1 VGLQNASGDIILLL
15 NSDTYLKED
24 SISITANK
32 FVSDKKIGVA
42 CCRMIYPDGGLQF
55 AARRF
60 RSISW
65 ELLDLFR
72 FVLLLLPYKK
82 RAQLM
87 LGKYFKNDF
96 DTTCDWVSGAF
107 FMFRKEILLQFPNQ
121 KLDERFFMYGEDHLW
136 CWQINQLGYVNKFF
150 CDTTIVHINN
160 GSTSIEK
167 QLALRKTMLD
177 HELVIMK
184 ERKGSGIYYQLF
196 TFIYAAKE
204 NSRNAIK
211 YVWMKM
217 TGKMLR

>member
-1 VGLQNASGDIILLL
+1 VDYEIVLVDNASTECSIERFAELFPQIKCVSNPLNGGFANGNNVGLQNASGDIILLL

-87 LGKYFKNDF
+87 LGN
-96 DTTCDWVSGAF
+96 
-107 FMFRKEILLQFPNQ
+107 
-121 KLDERFFMYGEDHLW
+121 
-136 CWQINQLGYVNKFF
+136 
-150 CDTTIVHINN
+150 
-160 GSTSIEK
+160 
-167 QLALRKTMLD
+167 
-177 HELVIMK
+177 
-184 ERKGSGIYYQLF
+184 
-196 TFIYAAKE
+196 
-204 NSRNAIK
+204 
-211 YVWMKM
+211 
-217 TGKMLR
+217 